1 MDHPVLP
8 KMQKSNVDGCGD
20 AKSWIWA
27 KSDEDWAF

>member
-8 KMQKSNVDGCGD
+8 KMPNVEDCED
-20 AKSWIWA
+20 AESWIWA